1 MDECDEVDL
10 PNTQRDVSRD
20 IATELD
26 MAGLEN
32 AQEIGRGGFGV
43 VYRCTERS
51 LDRTVAV
58 KVLTSEV
65 GPDDRTRFVREQR
78 AMGKLSSHPHIVQ
91 ILHVGVTANGS
102 LFLVMP
108 YHEHGS
114 LQTLLRQKGPF
125 PLPTVLGIGV
135 KLAGA
140 LAAAHREGILHR
152 DIKPANILITG
163 YGEPQLTDFGIAGSG
178 AISKHPRAASSAPPP
193 SPPLRCSRANHRV
206 PRPMYTVSVRRC
218 SA

>member
-1 MDECDEVDL
+1 MDEFDEVDL
-10 PNTQRDVSRD
+10 PNTQRDVCRD
-20 IATELD
+20 IATELH

-32 AQEIGRGGFGV
+32 AEEVGRGGFGV

-58 KVLTSEV
+58 KVLTSDV

-125 PLPTVLGIGV
+125 PLSTVLGIGV

-163 YGEPQLTDFGIAGSG
+163 YGEPQLTDFGIARIGGYFETSAGSVVG
-178 AISKHPRAASSAPPP
+178 TPAFT
-193 SPPLRCSRANHRV
+193 PLRFSRANHRV
-206 PRPMYTVSVRRC
+206 PRPMCTVSVRHC